1 MGRCDHERRHQTPL
15 TYICILLC
23 RFVNNRFMEFIFRV
37 ASKCQKQRSP
47 CGAFDNL
54 EKETDEKM
62 VILKVILRCT
72 DIENR

>member
-1 MGRCDHERRHQTPL
+1 
-15 TYICILLC
+15 
-23 RFVNNRFMEFIFRV
+23 MEFIFRV

-54 EKETDEKM
+54 EKETVKI
-62 VILKVILRCT
+62 VLIKVILRCT